1 MRHNVKGRK
10 LGRTASHRKALI
22 NNLLQSLI
30 THKSIKTTVE
40 KAKETQKVFDKLVT
54 FGKKNDVAARREAY
68 KYLKDRTLVQV
79 LFEDIAPELADRN
92 GGYTRIDKLY
102 YRRGDGALISQLQI
116 LGFEKFIREDEEMEE
131 EVPEVQE
138 AEEVTEDKETEKS
151 ES

>member
-10 LGRTASHRKALI
+10 LGRTASHRKALL

-30 THKSIKTTVE
+30 MHKSIKTTFE
-40 KAKETQKVFDKLVT
+40 KAKETQRYFDKLVT
-54 FGKKNDVAARREAY
+54 FGKKNDVASRREAY
-68 KYLKDRTLVQV
+68 KYLKNRTLVQV

-102 YRRGDGALISQLQI
+102 IRRGDGALITQLQI
-116 LGFEKFIREDEEMEE
+116 LGFEKFVKEDSEE
-131 EVPEVQE
+131 ELPEEQV
-138 AEEVTEDKETEKS
+138 AVVEEKETEKS

>member
-10 LGRTASHRKALI
+10 LGRTASHRKALL
-22 NNLLQSLI
+22 NNLVQSLVM
-30 THKSIKTTVE
+30 HKSVKTTIE
-40 KAKETQKVFDKLVT
+40 KAKETQQLFDRLVS

-68 KYLKDRTLVQV
+68 KYLKNRTLVAV
-79 LFEDIAPELADRN
+79 LFDEIAPEFANRN

-116 LGFEKFIREDEEMEE
+116 IGFEKFIHENDEIEE
-131 EVPEVQE
+131 IAE
-138 AEEVTEDKETEKS
+138 AVETPADEKEIEKS